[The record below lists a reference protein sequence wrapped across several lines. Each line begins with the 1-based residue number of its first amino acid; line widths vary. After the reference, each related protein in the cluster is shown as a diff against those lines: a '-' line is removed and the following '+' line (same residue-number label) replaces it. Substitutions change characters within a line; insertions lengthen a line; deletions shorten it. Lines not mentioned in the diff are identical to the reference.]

1 MVARLLEAAQI
12 GDIGYLHKLLTENPF
27 ILNNTALFSSENPLH
42 IASIA
47 GHLDFVREILRL
59 KLEFANEINQD
70 GFSPMHMAAARGHI
84 EIVQELMKVDS
95 RLCRLEGKEKKTPL
109 HCAAIKGRAEVVSV
123 MLLCCPNCIEDVT
136 IQGETALHLAVKMNQ
151 FQAVNALLD
160 LIRELN
166 REGVLNLKDELG
178 NTILHLAAWKKRRQ
192 VIELFL
198 GSRIINSGIL
208 EVNAKNNS
216 GLTALDLL
224 LIFPSEAGDTEI
236 TEILRGVGPMRA
248 KDISLSPMSSFQSA
262 NQNSAFS
269 TPEICQTEQ
278 SNLVDY
284 FKFKKGRD
292 SPSEA
297 RISPPGGVWE
307 DSYMP
312 DQSNNTKAI
321 IRKAHYA
328 GESIL
333 ATSGPI
339 AFALF
344 VLFNTIGL
352 SVSLFMIHI
361 LTSRF
366 PLQFE
371 LQMCIVAM
379 YFTYNTALINMSP
392 DEMKLYV
399 VLVTVILSSLTPI
412 IAKFIRLHAKKI
424 GEFVVDMIHCV
435 I

>member
-166 REGVLNLKDELG
+166 REG
-178 NTILHLAAWKKRRQ
+178 
-192 VIELFL
+192 
-198 GSRIINSGIL
+198 IL

-236 TEILRGVGPMRA
+236 TEILRGVGAMRA

-297 RISPPGGVWE
+297 RS
-307 DSYMP
+307 
-312 DQSNNTKAI
+312 
-321 IRKAHYA
+321 
-328 GESIL
+328 
-333 ATSGPI
+333 
-339 AFALF
+339 ALL
-344 VLFNTIGL
+344 V
-352 SVSLFMIHI
+352 
-361 LTSRF
+361 
-366 PLQFE
+366 
-371 LQMCIVAM
+371 VA
-379 YFTYNTALINMSP
+379 
-392 DEMKLYV
+392 
-399 VLVTVILSSLTPI
+399 VLVAWSQPSRRCLG
-412 IAKFIRLHAKKI
+412 RQLHARSK
-424 GEFVVDMIHCV
+424 
-435 I
+435 